1 MKQEIIREPE
11 LRAALRQ
18 DRALLWG
25 IGIFSGFANL
35 LMLTGPI
42 YMLQVYDRVLSSRSV
57 ETLVA
62 LSLLV
67 LFLYSMMGL
76 LDFARG
82 RVMARVGVR
91 FQSRLERRV
100 FEASMKR
107 SASNDG
113 RPFHGMRDLEQV
125 QRLMTSPVAMSAF
138 DIPWTPLFLFG
149 IWIFHPWLGSLAI
162 AGGTLLVI
170 LAILNQRVSK
180 EASADANTASF
191 EADAMAARM
200 GRDADMISALGMRET
215 MFKRWMSQRGLAL
228 DKHLGAADISGSF
241 LSATKAFRLLLQS
254 AMLGLGAVLVLRGE
268 VTAGAMIAASI
279 LLGRALAPIEQA
291 TGNWGLVQTAMK
303 GWKSLSNLL
312 EIVPEEKPRTK
323 LPRPEA
329 RLEVQNVTVRA
340 KDGDALLLRGV
351 SFMLTPGQAVGVIG
365 RSGAGKSTLARVI
378 TGAVKPSLGTVRLNG
393 ATLEQYSEEDL
404 GNYIGY
410 LPQQVQLFDGTV
422 SENIARLVEDP
433 DPDQVVQAARV
444 ADAHKMIVNLPK
456 GYDTAIAGSGDQLSG
471 GQVQRVGLA
480 RAFYGKPV
488 LMVLDEPN
496 SNLDNVGSEA
506 LNAAIRAA
514 KAAGNAAVVIA
525 HRPAAIK
532 ECDLVLM
539 LEGGRVRAFGPKNK
553 VLREVLQ
560 NSAEVVGKKQPG
572 GVK

>member
-1 MKQEIIREPE
+1 MRQENIRKPE

-25 IGIFSGFANL
+25 IGVFSAFANL

-42 YMLQVYDRVLSSRSV
+42 YMLQVYDRVLSSRSI

-107 SASNDG
+107 SAANDG
-113 RPFHGMRDLEQV
+113 RPLHGMRDLEQI
-125 QRLMTSPVAMSAF
+125 QRLMTSPVAAAAF
-138 DIPWTPLFLFG
+138 DIPWTPVFLFG
-149 IWIFHPWLGSLAI
+149 IWIFHPWLGTLAI
-162 AGGTLLVI
+162 SGGTLLII
-170 LAILNQRVSK
+170 LAVLNQRVSK
-180 EASADANTASF
+180 DAAADANTASF
-191 EADAMAARM
+191 EADAMASRI
-200 GRDADMISALGMRET
+200 GRDADMIAALGMRET

-291 TGNWGLVQTAMK
+291 TGNWAMVQAAMK
-303 GWKSLSNLL
+303 GWKSLSTLL
-312 EIVPEEKPRTK
+312 ETIPEEKPRTK

-329 RLEVQNVTVRA
+329 RLDVQNVTVRA
-340 KDGDALLLRGV
+340 NDGETLLLRGV
-351 SFMLTPGQAVGVIG
+351 SFTLTPGQAVGVIG

-378 TGAVKPSLGTVRLNG
+378 TGAIKPTLGAVRLSG
-393 ATLEQYSEEDL
+393 ATLEQFSEEDL
-404 GNYIGY
+404 GAYIGY

-422 SENIARLVEDP
+422 AENIARLAESP
-433 DPDQVVQAARV
+433 DPEEVVDAARV
-444 ADAHKMIVNLPK
+444 ADAHKMIVKLSK
-456 GYDTAIAGSGDQLSG
+456 GYDTSIAGSGDQLSG

-488 LMVLDEPN
+488 LLVLDEPN

-532 ECDLVLM
+532 ECDLVLV
-539 LEGGRVRAFGPKNK
+539 LESGRVRAFGPKNK

-560 NSAEVVGKKQPG
+560 NSSQVVDGRQPG